1 MGVFLDIKNLNQ
13 KTILLSEKKTILQSL
28 AENNIDWM
36 QACGAKGRCTTCK
49 MVVLDGE
56 TYLNALTEAENK
68 FLTQERLKPHERLA
82 CQAMPLENEK
92 AVISVK
98 VPKIYQLPH
107 IEYQD

>member
-1 MGVFLDIKNLNQ
+1 MGVILDIKNLNQ

-49 MVVLDGE
+49 MIILEGE
-56 TYLNALTEAENK
+56 EHLSPLTESENK
-68 FLTQERLKPHERLA
+68 FLVQQRLKPHERLA
-82 CQAMPLENEK
+82 CQAMPLENENII
-92 AVISVK
+92 ISVK

>member
-56 TYLNALTEAENK
+56 TYLNALTEPENK

-92 AVISVK
+92 AVICVK